1 MTAFVFLSYFY
12 GKQRIK
18 VAVDNIEIKR
28 YHAGNELESTL
39 CPLHIYNRLQGR
51 EKN

>member
-28 YHAGNELESTL
+28 DHAGNELEST
-39 CPLHIYNRLQGR
+39 LHIYNRLQGR